1 MIHISHLTKTAGG
14 KPLLNDVS
22 VTIGTKERI
31 GLIGRNGSGKSTFLK
46 VLLGTE
52 SFDDGS
58 IDKSES
64 HRIAALEQHLAF
76 SKTTIVEQVS
86 LGLPANAKHEDWKAK
101 SILMG
106 LGFTEPDFSRPPEDF
121 SSGMQ
126 VRLRLAELLVSEAQ
140 TLLLD
145 EPTNYLDIISLR
157 WLEQF
162 LQTWTGGFILVTHD
176 QRFME
181 RVVTHTIGIHRGHM
195 RKLRGGPQKLL
206 DQIVKEEEIHEST
219 RINTEKKQEKTKE
232 FISKFRA
239 GARSAGLVQ
248 SRIKALA
255 KQKKPEKLEKLPVIS
270 FDFQGLPFKANTLL
284 EATNCSFGYEEA
296 HPLFSHFSLKVR
308 AKERIA
314 IIGRNGKGKS
324 TLLRVL
330 IQDLRT
336 QSGNIKQHVDLQI
349 GYFAAGNTANLQT
362 HHSILEELMQLP
374 GVTEK
379 QVRTVCGALLF
390 TGDVVKKP
398 IEYLSGGERSRV
410 CFAKVLLSPMHLLV
424 LDEPTNH
431 LDLESC
437 QALTNALKLFEGTVL
452 FVTHDERMLSN
463 VANRLVVFD
472 ENQVLVYEKTYD
484 EFLQEVGWSE
494 DVQLQSA
501 ATKESNQKQQYE
513 QLKQQRK
520 LLRQVQ
526 NNQKKSLQQIESLEA
541 QQLVL
546 SQKLQQSYVD
556 GNRQHMESL
565 GKDSHAIAQKIGTIY
580 EELEQ
585 LMAQETDVLTWLEQ
599 NDPVHAV

>member
-14 KPLLNDVS
+14 KPLLQDVS
-22 VTIGTKERI
+22 VTIGSKEHI

-58 IDKSES
+58 IDKADS
-64 HRIAALEQHLAF
+64 HRIVALEQHLAF
-76 SKTTIVEQVS
+76 TKPTIVTQVAM
-86 LGLPANAKHEDWKAK
+86 GLPANAKHEDWKAK
-101 SILMG
+101 SVLMG
-106 LGFTEPDFSRPPEDF
+106 LGFLEADFNRPPADF

-145 EPTNYLDIISLR
+145 EPTNYLDIVSLR

-162 LQTWTGGFILVTHD
+162 LQTWTGAFILVTHD

-181 RVVTHTIGIHRGHM
+181 RVVSHTIGIHRGTM

-206 DQIVKEEEIHEST
+206 DQIKKEEEIHENT
-219 RINTEKKQEKTKE
+219 RLNTEKKQEKTKE

-248 SRIKALA
+248 SRIKALE
-255 KQKKPEKLEKLPVIS
+255 KQKKPVKLEKLPVIS
-270 FDFQGLPFKANTLL
+270 FAFQYLPFKANTLL
-284 EATNCSFGYEEA
+284 EATNCSFGYQESEE
-296 HPLFSHFSLKVR
+296 LFSHFSLKVR

-330 IQDLRT
+330 VKELQT
-336 QSGNIKQHVDLQI
+336 QSGTIKQHVDLEI
-349 GYFAAGNTANLQT
+349 GYFAAGNTTNLNP

-374 GVTEK
+374 GVNEK

-390 TGDVVKKP
+390 TGDTVKKP
-398 IEYLSGGERSRV
+398 IQYLSGGERSRV

-437 QALTNALKLFEGTVL
+437 QVLINALQHFEGTVL
-452 FVTHDERMLSN
+452 FVTHDERMLSS

-472 ENQVLVYEKTYD
+472 HNRIDVYEKTYD
-484 EFLQEVGWSE
+484 EFLAEVGWSE
-494 DVQLQSA
+494 DAHIESQS
-501 ATKESNQKQQYE
+501 TNNSSQKDQYE

-526 NNQKKSLQQIESLEA
+526 NQQKKSLVTIESLEA
-541 QQLVL
+541 EQIVL
-546 SQKLQQSYVD
+546 GQKLQQAYSD
-556 GNRQHMESL
+556 SNRASMEEL
-565 GKDSHAIAQKIGTIY
+565 GKKSHDVANIIADTY
-580 EELEQ
+580 EQ
-585 LMAQETDVLTWLEQ
+585 LERLVAKETEIMTWLEQ
-599 NDPVHAV
+599 HETAA